1 MTNPDAM
8 AVPPSNSPGLIRLR
22 LPSQSSAHSAPPAH
36 LPPDSSPKLLA
47 LEQSLRQLIQS
58 LLETAIMVHDL
69 EEGSGELLFEKM
81 YVSCA
86 LGDGWLIL
94 FSDELTL
101 YLQEVQRS
109 SGNVTETI
117 PEDVLAYVE
126 DGLNPD
132 KYTRRFVNMLMKD
145 NQFVNG
151 KIDAVQVFKK

>member
-1 MTNPDAM
+1 MESYYFRKCT
-8 AVPPSNSPGLIRLR
+8 
-22 LPSQSSAHSAPPAH
+22 SA
-36 LPPDSSPKLLA
+36 A
-47 LEQSLRQLIQS
+47 LDDEVES
-58 LLETAIMVHDL
+58 
-69 EEGSGELLFEKM
+69 
-81 YVSCA
+81 
-86 LGDGWLIL
+86 
-94 FSDELTL
+94 SDELTV

-151 KIDAVQVFKK
+151 KIDAVQVYISECSCDGRTFEMFWPRKYGRSFQSCRVMSMKSLKILVEYGRRSNW